1 MPRPSTYPVFERP
14 SGWNALLPPR
24 VPKTGA
30 ALKTVYEYAVIG
42 AGYTGLAVARRLA
55 ELNPSATILLIE
67 ATEIGEGTSGRNSGF
82 VLTAPLTAAAN
93 DAGATEKAA
102 RQLEIFDAGF
112 GWLREIVR
120 DASIQCGW
128 NDIGK
133 YHAAATDE
141 GVANIRALAARYQA
155 CGLRC
160 DEIPPDEFARRI
172 GSSYYKYA
180 FHTGHNVFVQPAA
193 LVRGLADSLPVNV
206 TLLEQAPVLSVSGR
220 GPFTVELSGRQVR
233 AHKMVIANNGF
244 AKRLGFL
251 KNRIFNVYTYAGM
264 APELDDEEL
273 ARHGTDAEWG
283 ILPAARAGTTLRRIA
298 GRRFLVRSLQS
309 YEADRS
315 GRQVDAT
322 LEEIYRQRYPGLRSH
337 KFEYVWGG
345 ALGLTM
351 NAESCFGEIADNLY
365 VSAGCNGVGIMKGT
379 VYGKLLAEQIMGLDS
394 DDVRDVRQM
403 NAPTW
408 IPPDP
413 VLRWGVTM
421 AMNKRTRQAGAE
433 R

>member
-24 VPKTGA
+24 APKTTA
-30 ALKTVYEYAVIG
+30 ALEAVYEYVVIG

-55 ELNPSATILLIE
+55 ELNSSATILLLE

-82 VLTAPLTAAAN
+82 VLTAPLTAAAK
-93 DAGATEKAA
+93 DAEPTEKAT

-112 GWLREIVR
+112 EWLSRTVR
-120 DASIQCGW
+120 DASIRCDW
-128 NDIGK
+128 NEAGK

-141 GVANIRALAARYQA
+141 GVSNIRALARQYQV

-160 DEIPPDEFARRI
+160 DEIPQAEFARRI

-193 LVRGLADSLPVNV
+193 LVRGLADSLPANV

-220 GPFTVELSGRQVR
+220 GPFTVELSSRQVR

-251 KNRIFNVYTYAGM
+251 RNRIFNIYTYAGM
-264 APELDDEEL
+264 TPELDDDEL
-273 ARHGTDAEWG
+273 AGHGTDTEWG
-283 ILPAARAGTTLRRIA
+283 ILPAARAGTTLRRTS

-315 GRQVDAT
+315 GRQVDGT

-337 KFEYVWGG
+337 RFEYVWGG

-351 NAESCFGEIADNLY
+351 NAETCFGEIADNLY

-394 DDVRDVRQM
+394 NDVRDVRRM

>member
-1 MPRPSTYPVFERP
+1 
-14 SGWNALLPPR
+14 
-24 VPKTGA
+24 
-30 ALKTVYEYAVIG
+30 
-42 AGYTGLAVARRLA
+42 
-55 ELNPSATILLIE
+55 
-67 ATEIGEGTSGRNSGF
+67 
-82 VLTAPLTAAAN
+82 
-93 DAGATEKAA
+93 
-102 RQLEIFDAGF
+102 
-112 GWLREIVR
+112 
-120 DASIQCGW
+120 
-128 NDIGK
+128 
-133 YHAAATDE
+133 
-141 GVANIRALAARYQA
+141 
-155 CGLRC
+155 
-160 DEIPPDEFARRI
+160 
-172 GSSYYKYA
+172 
-180 FHTGHNVFVQPAA
+180 
-193 LVRGLADSLPVNV
+193 VRGLADSLPVNV

-264 APELDDEEL
+264 TPELDDEEL

-315 GRQVDAT
+315 GRQVDEA

>member
-1 MPRPSTYPVFERP
+1 M
-14 SGWNALLPPR
+14 
-24 VPKTGA
+24 
-30 ALKTVYEYAVIG
+30 
-42 AGYTGLAVARRLA
+42 
-55 ELNPSATILLIE
+55 IE
-67 ATEIGEGTSGRNSGF
+67 ATQIGEGTSGRNSGF
-82 VLTAPLTAAAN
+82 VLTAAGN
-93 DAGATEKAA
+93 DAEATKKAT

-112 GWLREIVR
+112 AWLRQIVR
-120 DASIQCGW
+120 DASIECDW
-128 NDIGK
+128 NDVGK

-141 GVANIRALAARYQA
+141 GVANIKAIARQYQA
-155 CGLRC
+155 CGQRC
-160 DEIPPDEFARRI
+160 DEIPQAEFARRI

-180 FHTGHNVFVQPAA
+180 FYTGHNVFVQPAA
-193 LVRGLADSLPVNV
+193 LVRGLADSLPANV
-206 TLLEQAPVLSVSGR
+206 TLLEQAPVSSVSGK
-220 GPFTVELSGRQVR
+220 GPFTVKLPDRQVR
-233 AHKMVIANNGF
+233 AEKMVIANNGF

-264 APELDDEEL
+264 TPELDDDEL

-283 ILPAARAGTTLRRIA
+283 ILPAVRAGTTLRRTS

-309 YEADRS
+309 YEAERS
-315 GRQVDAT
+315 GRQVDET
-322 LEEIYRQRYPGLRSH
+322 LEELYRQRYPGLRSH

-379 VYGKLLAEQIMGLDS
+379 IYGKLLAEQIMGLYSADI
-394 DDVRDVRQM
+394 RDVRQM

-413 VLRWGVTM
+413 VLRWGVTL
-421 AMNKRTRQAGAE
+421 AMNQRTRQAGAE